1 MMRGVRGA
9 SFALAAIMA
18 GGLWAGASLANAPS
32 GAPEYLFRLPDR
44 QWAVGS
50 NLAGARGSCAPETC
64 EAGYHSGDL
73 VLSVQR
79 GGGELVAVAGVRGCS
94 QVAARR
100 IAPGELNGLTPFD
113 KYTVISRAALG
124 VAKSAR
130 ARCGSGVSDLIDTQA
145 LVAVVPGSGW
155 PY

>member
-1 MMRGVRGA
+1 MRVRGA
-9 SFALAAIMA
+9 NFAVAALMA
-18 GGLWAGASLANAPS
+18 AGLWAGSAGAGAPPS
-32 GAPEYLFRLPDR
+32 GAPDYLFRLPDR

-50 NLAGARGSCAPETC
+50 SLDGQRGQCGDTC

-79 GGGELVAVAGVRGCS
+79 GEAELVAVAAVRGCG

-100 IAPGELNGLTPFD
+100 IAPTELNGLSLFD

-124 VAKSAR
+124 VAKAAR
-130 ARCGSGVSDLIDTQA
+130 TRCGSGVADLIDTQA